1 MSDVR
6 SLVEQMRGNRTKLAI
21 FNTVRQLGRT
31 TALDV
36 EFRIGL
42 SRPTV
47 LKYLEQLAD
56 DGLVIE
62 HGEGEPSGGRPSRV
76 FEIRSSAAFS
86 VGVDFGAPGLTF
98 ALVDVSKGV
107 IDKMEVE
114 TDLEEPPS
122 LTAKRME
129 DGIRQITLRNEVE
142 LEERVIAVAVG
153 VPCHIERET
162 ELLQP
167 IPRLPHWE
175 NVPLKAVLER
185 ELEVPVYV
193 ETGPRLMVIGEREFG
208 GGGDVRNMVYIHV
221 REGIDMGVIVDGRVL
236 KGSKEDVGGIGHT
249 VVWPQGPV
257 CICGRRGCLE
267 VFASEPAMV
276 RRMEEMTGRRIG
288 PHQLFSEV
296 RDGVPEA
303 RKVIEEAMYYL
314 AIAIVNVVE
323 LFDPEVVVVGGNIV
337 QGGEFVLRTLR
348 EKLEGMKLDHRGVE
362 VRFSSL
368 GVYAGALGAASFAM
382 ESAFNPFPEA
392 SA

>member
-6 SLVEQMRGNRTKLAI
+6 GLVEQMRGNRTKLAI

-153 VPCHIERET
+153 VPCYIERET

-175 NVPLKAVLER
+175 NVPLKAVLE
-185 ELEVPVYV
+185 LS
-193 ETGPRLMVIGEREFG
+193 L
-208 GGGDVRNMVYIHV
+208 IH
-221 REGIDMGVIVDGRVL
+221 I
-236 KGSKEDVGGIGHT
+236 
-249 VVWPQGPV
+249 
-257 CICGRRGCLE
+257 
-267 VFASEPAMV
+267 
-276 RRMEEMTGRRIG
+276 
-288 PHQLFSEV
+288 
-296 RDGVPEA
+296 
-303 RKVIEEAMYYL
+303 
-314 AIAIVNVVE
+314 
-323 LFDPEVVVVGGNIV
+323 
-337 QGGEFVLRTLR
+337 
-348 EKLEGMKLDHRGVE
+348 
-362 VRFSSL
+362 
-368 GVYAGALGAASFAM
+368 
-382 ESAFNPFPEA
+382 
-392 SA
+392 